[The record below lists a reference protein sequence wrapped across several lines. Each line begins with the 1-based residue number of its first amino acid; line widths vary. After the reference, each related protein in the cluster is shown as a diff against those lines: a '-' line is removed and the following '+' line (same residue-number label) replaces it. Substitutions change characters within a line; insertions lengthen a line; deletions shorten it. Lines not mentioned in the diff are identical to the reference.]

1 MYISTSYNILRY
13 IMLNTI
19 FYTCIST
26 ALFCSCTNFTIIWIL
41 GIIFFAVL
49 HDDPHPDPQTS
60 LDNMVLSPSG
70 PYIPGEG
77 DYQYGQSDRMVTSTI
92 NDKKKKG
99 AGVPGK
105 SIEEELCR
113 ICGDRASGYHYN
125 ALSCEGCKGG
135 WPLSRCCVTVY
146 CRFLAI
152 WYKTAG
158 LRN

>member
-1 MYISTSYNILRY
+1 MYIHCFILFLHKFHHNLNSGYN
-13 IMLNTI
+13 
-19 FYTCIST
+19 F
-26 ALFCSCTNFTIIWIL
+26 
-41 GIIFFAVL
+41 FFAVL

-135 WPLSRCCVTVY
+135 
-146 CRFLAI
+146 
-152 WYKTAG
+152 
-158 LRN
+158 